1 MFGFGPVMAAWSRA
15 LRSLDETRAAKRKL
29 VVEHVR
35 YVKQPAITY
44 RAKAHAIA
52 LSIGRTDLAEKLK

>member
-35 YVKQPAITY
+35 YVKQPAISP
-44 RAKAHAIA
+44 RAKAHAMA
-52 LSIGRTDLAEKLK
+52 VSMGRTDLAEKLK